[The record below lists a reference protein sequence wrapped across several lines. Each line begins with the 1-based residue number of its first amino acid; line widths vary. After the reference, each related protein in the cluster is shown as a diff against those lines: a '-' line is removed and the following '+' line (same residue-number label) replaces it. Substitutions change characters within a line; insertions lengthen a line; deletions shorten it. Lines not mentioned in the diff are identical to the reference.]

1 MTLSLNKNDD
11 TCSKLFA
18 RETTSSA
25 TALKKYFFFGFERIP
40 RHTAILRELSTAFTL
55 TMYLPWKLYPLIS
68 SEGSLVPTYRSLEQ

>member
-1 MTLSLNKNDD
+1 MQKVSDKMTQSQNDD

-40 RHTAILRELSTAFTL
+40 RDTAILRELST
-55 TMYLPWKLYPLIS
+55 
-68 SEGSLVPTYRSLEQ
+68 RD